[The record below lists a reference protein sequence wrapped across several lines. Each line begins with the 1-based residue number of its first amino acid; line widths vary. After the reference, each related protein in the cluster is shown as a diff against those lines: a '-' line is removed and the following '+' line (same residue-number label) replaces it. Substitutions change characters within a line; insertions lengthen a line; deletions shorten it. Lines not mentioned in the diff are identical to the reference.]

1 MTPTKSQYLSA
12 VAHSLAACAL
22 LACGGANDAAPT
34 TANDSALLAPALDAI
49 TADGLLAHVKALSD
63 DSTEGRAPASP
74 GEEKTIRY
82 LEAQFTSLGLVGGM
96 PNGSF
101 LQPVTLVREVP
112 HPELQFTIGSRV
124 LPLSHPLDYL
134 VRTRQEQPIIDVNA
148 ELVFVGYG
156 VDAPEYGW
164 NDYKDVDVKG
174 KVLVMLVN
182 DPAIPDPKNPAQLDT
197 TMFKGRAMTYY
208 GRWTYKYE
216 LATAKGAAGA
226 IIVHETGPAGY
237 PMQALSNIAVENF
250 DIKTP
255 DGNAGRVKF
264 EAWLSQPKA
273 EELFKAVGKDFA
285 TLKKDALSK
294 DFRPVPLGAN
304 AKLHLKSDL
313 KTADS
318 HNVVAMLPG
327 SDPALKNEYVVY
339 TAHWDHMGRDTTI
352 KGDQIFNG
360 ALDNAAGVA
369 QLLQIAKGFA
379 ALTPRPARS
388 VMFVAVTAEE
398 KGLLGAKYF
407 AANSPVPLTKIMAN
421 INMDGFNQW
430 GRTSDLTVIGLGNS
444 TLDDV
449 LADVLKP
456 MGRTVRADAEPEKG
470 FFYRSD
476 HFEFAKQGVP
486 AIFTDAGTQFVG
498 RDSTYGM
505 TKRDEYTT
513 KDYHQPSDEVK
524 ADWDLSGAVED
535 TRVLLTVGYRVLT
548 GTSWPTWKPGT
559 EFKAKRDAMMS
570 GAGKN

>member
-1 MTPTKSQYLSA
+1 MPTFLPRSRAGALLA
-12 VAHSLAACAL
+12 ALALAAC
-22 LACGGANDAAPT
+22 GGTSEKPAAPADDAA
-34 TANDSALLAPALDAI
+34 LKPALDAI
-49 TADGLLAHVKALSD
+49 TAEGLMAHTKALSD

-74 GEEKTIRY
+74 GEEKTVRY
-82 LEAQFTSLGLVGGM
+82 LEAQFKALGLVGGM
-96 PNGSF
+96 PDGSF
-101 LQPVTLVREVP
+101 MQPVTVVREVP
-112 HPELQFTIGSRV
+112 HPELQFTVGSRV
-124 LPLSHPLDYL
+124 LPLSHPTDYL
-134 VRTRQEQPIIDVNA
+134 VRTRQEQPVIDVNA
-148 ELVFVGYG
+148 EMVFVGYG

-182 DPAIPDPKNPAQLDT
+182 DPAIPDPKDPSQLDT
-197 TMFKGRAMTYY
+197 TMFKGKAMTYY

-216 LATAKGAAGA
+216 IATAKGAAGA

-264 EAWLSQPKA
+264 EAWLAQPKA

-294 DFRPVPLGAN
+294 DFKPVPLGAN
-304 AKLHLKSDL
+304 AKLHLRSDL

-318 HNVVAMLPG
+318 RNVVAVLPG
-327 SDPALKNEYVVY
+327 SDATKKNEYVIY
-339 TAHWDHMGRDTTI
+339 SAHWDHMGRDTTI

-360 ALDNAAGVA
+360 ALDNASGVA
-369 QLLQIAKGFA
+369 QLLEIAKGFA
-379 ALTPRPARS
+379 ALKTRPARS
-388 VMFVAVTAEE
+388 VMFVALTGEE

-407 AANSPVPLTKIMAN
+407 AENPPVPLTQVMAN

-430 GRTSDLTVIGLGNS
+430 GRTSDVVVIGKGNS

-449 LADVLKP
+449 LADILKP
-456 MGRTVRADAEPEKG
+456 AGRTIVGDAEPEKG

-486 AIFTDAGTQFVG
+486 ALYTEAGTHFIG
-498 RDSTYGM
+498 KDSTYGM
-505 TKRDEYTT
+505 TKREEYTT
-513 KDYHQPSDEVK
+513 RDYHQPSDEIK
-524 ADWDLSGAVED
+524 PDWDLTGAVED

-548 GTSWPTWKPGT
+548 SETWPTWKAGT
-559 EFKAKRDAMMS
+559 EFKAKRDSMM
-570 GAGKN
+570 AAKAKN